1 MKIVEVLLPEDME
14 LLVVVAQ
21 TLRDRHDLR

>member
-1 MKIVEVLLPEDME
+1 MKIVEVLLPEDTE